1 MRRHVVSEVP
11 HAEIDVEEIDTEAR
25 RDEWGFPSL
34 AGRLSECGGARA
46 SHSEVGQL
54 GQPIGIIEEL
64 LRVDVAEAYSPPRVT
79 AAAPSL
85 GLVRGAALNA
95 EVPAAVA

>member
-11 HAEIDVEEIDTEAR
+11 QAEIDVEEIDTNAR

-46 SHSEVGQL
+46 SHEEVYQQ
-54 GQPIGIIEEL
+54 GQPSELIDQL
-64 LRVDVAEAYSPPRVT
+64 LRVDVVEAYSPPRVT
-79 AAAPSL
+79 LEAKRRNMWMRENRWCP
-85 GLVRGAALNA
+85 
-95 EVPAAVA
+95 